1 VIGNDHKQLKDPG
14 FAPQS
19 GNTFKKKLCQPHQYN
34 MTKQY
39 TSNKFI
45 YRNCMSKRNKSWYLK
60 TQQSA
65 ITDCCGRACK
75 WTLIPSVTKSYEMKL
90 ETQSIFFLRFQ
101 FNFLHF
107 FLPSEPTTKTFYG
120 CNGTAHFKKVN
131 NCLNTIIY
139 SYLETCGG

>member
-1 VIGNDHKQLKDPG
+1 MAKRYISK
-14 FAPQS
+14 
-19 GNTFKKKLCQPHQYN
+19 
-34 MTKQY
+34 
-39 TSNKFI
+39 KFI

-75 WTLIPSVTKSYEMKL
+75 WPLIPSVTKSYEMKL
-90 ETQSIFFLRFQ
+90 ETNRFFSEISIQFFTFFLQ
-101 FNFLHF
+101 
-107 FLPSEPTTKTFYG
+107 SGPTTKTFYG

-131 NCLNTIIY
+131 NCLNTSIY